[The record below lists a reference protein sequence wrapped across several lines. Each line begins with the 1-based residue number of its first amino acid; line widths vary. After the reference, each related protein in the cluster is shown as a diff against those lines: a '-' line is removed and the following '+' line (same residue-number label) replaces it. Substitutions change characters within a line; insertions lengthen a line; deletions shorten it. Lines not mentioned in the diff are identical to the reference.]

1 MTDKLLIQNGKI
13 QLSTDEGNQVTLP
26 DSKLVD
32 MVRHEVEP
40 PVNGVALPDGVKFLE
55 WQPPLLCVVHQRPAH
70 VQRLRWI
77 ADDSPVPFGPGTK
90 FQVRRLSMP
99 YAVTFAVY
107 CEHGGR
113 LALTGYNELYFRNE
127 PLRTREDRL
136 GYPAL
141 LNVSRIDT
149 PTRGRAWICTQYLQS
164 DPGSSWDAQ
173 LAALLNHT
181 WNGAFNLSSEHH
193 EGASWF
199 GASEGIHPQLHPV
212 ERWEEATAEN
222 EAFALSVPWHTAPL
236 NVGELLRAMLDECR
250 AGMNARPMRRRTR
263 GTSKAS
269 DLASRFVRFVQQ
281 SA

>member
-1 MTDKLLIQNGKI
+1 MTDKLLIEDGKI
-13 QLSTDEGNQVTLP
+13 QLSTDEGHQVTLP
-26 DSKLVD
+26 DSKLED
-32 MVRHEVEP
+32 MLRREVEP
-40 PVNGVALPDGVKFLE
+40 PVNGVALPDGIKFME

-77 ADDSPVPFGPGTK
+77 AHDSPVPFGPGTK
-90 FQVRRLSMP
+90 FQTRRLSMP
-99 YAVTFAVY
+99 YALTFAVY
-107 CEHGGR
+107 CQHGGR

-127 PLRTREDRL
+127 PVRTREDGL
-136 GYPAL
+136 CFPAL

-149 PTRGRAWICTQYLQS
+149 PARSRAWICTQYLQS
-164 DPGSSWDAQ
+164 DPGDAWDAQ
-173 LAALLNHT
+173 LASLLNHT

-222 EAFALSVPWHTAPL
+222 EAFALGVPWKPASL
-236 NVGELLRAMLDECR
+236 NVGQLLQAMLAECLE
-250 AGMNARPMRRRTR
+250 GMRSRPMRRRSS
-263 GTSKAS
+263 SKAKQT
-269 DLASRFVRFVQQ
+269 DLASRFVKFVQQ